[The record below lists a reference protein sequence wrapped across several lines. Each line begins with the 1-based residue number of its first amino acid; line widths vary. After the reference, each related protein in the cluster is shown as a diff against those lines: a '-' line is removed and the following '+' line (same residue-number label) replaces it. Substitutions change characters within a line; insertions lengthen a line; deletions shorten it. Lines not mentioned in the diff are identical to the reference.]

1 MTLDAQ
7 LKKLQ
12 SIRDEYTRMLG
23 MDKKMGRRAQEQKE
37 AFQEFAKKYHTLY
50 GNYPSFSLDIID
62 GALQNFLVRLSS

>member
-12 SIRDEYTRMLG
+12 SIRDEYTIMLG
-23 MDKKMGRRAQEQKE
+23 IDKKMGRRAQEQKE
-37 AFQEFAKKYHTLY
+37 AFQEFAKKYHTLC
-50 GNYPSFSLDIID
+50 GNYHSFSLDIID